1 MEEFKLIEQFE
12 QTGIKSVVNLQ
23 VKYYLT
29 TLKLRPQILKFF
41 LPEGLDLSYFKQ
53 TITSAG
59 SNNQRNL
66 KYKWFSPSGFKY

>member
-29 TLKLRPQILKFF
+29 TLQLMSL
-41 LPEGLDLSYFKQ
+41 
-53 TITSAG
+53 
-59 SNNQRNL
+59 
-66 KYKWFSPSGFKY
+66 